1 MTDTNNTHLV
11 FFQPIAVPREVAEE
25 LSTQDPLGLRID
37 LELSLLK
44 RYCPRT
50 PLFSVQER
58 EPFPIIADVKEMS
71 IEERD
76 LFK

>member
-1 MTDTNNTHLV
+1 MIDTHNTHLV

-44 RYCPRT
+44 KYCPR
-50 PLFSVQER
+50 PVFAVQER

>member
-1 MTDTNNTHLV
+1 MTDTHNTHLV
-11 FFQPIAVPREVAEE
+11 FFQPIAVPRKVAEE

-44 RYCPRT
+44 KYCPR
-50 PLFSVQER
+50 PLFAER
-58 EPFPIIADVKEMS
+58 EPFPIIADIKEMS

-76 LFK
+76 FFK

>member
-1 MTDTNNTHLV
+1 MTDTHNTHLV

-44 RYCPRT
+44 KYCPR
-50 PLFSVQER
+50 PVFAVQER